1 MKVWFGCTTF
11 KWPEYRDNYF
21 LLRDYLKELGCIIMG
36 DWIDEVDT
44 NYNQQN
50 KQRNIHDI
58 FKNVVTAIDAS
69 DAVVIEYTVPNFS
82 SSHQINYALLKRK
95 PTLVMR
101 LHKDN
106 PRFTDSYL
114 EALRS
119 QTLTLKQYSPKTYKA
134 ILEEFIGFSKI
145 EQGQQRYNIV
155 LDKKQKYYLDWAS
168 EQYNRSRSEII
179 RSLIDQEITQD
190 TKYHKYIPIKPTIR
204 NKNKEKV

>member
-36 DWIDEVDT
+36 DWIDEVDI
-44 NYNQQN
+44 NYKQQN

-119 QTLTLKQYSPKTYKA
+119 QTLTLKQYSPQTYKA
-134 ILEEFIGFSKI
+134 IIEEFIGFSKI

-155 LDKKQKYYLDWAS
+155 LEKKQKYYLDWAS

-179 RSLIDQEITQD
+179 RSLIDSEINKD
-190 TKYHKYIPIKPTIR
+190 KYYHKYMHISTDK
-204 NKNKEKV
+204 KSK